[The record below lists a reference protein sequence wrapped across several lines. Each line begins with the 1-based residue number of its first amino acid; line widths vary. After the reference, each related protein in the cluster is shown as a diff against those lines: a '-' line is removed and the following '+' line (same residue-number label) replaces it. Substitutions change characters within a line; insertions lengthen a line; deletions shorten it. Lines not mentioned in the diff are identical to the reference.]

1 MINILADRYGQN
13 QTYLNYTTFLDD
25 LENLEQANYSSQIR
39 IFKTQQEINYFQ
51 THGGTEAMDGE
62 SYWKNKVLVEPLKEA
77 VLEAQTNKNTHFVPP
92 LEELSSQDGA
102 GSIYNNYLNEG
113 VASGYNR
120 SFDRGPPQPKPLL
133 EMPYYEK
140 IDELIIQTRRIGVS
154 VEGYFQ
160 RFGKFST
167 QDGIRKVDSD

>member
-1 MINILADRYGQN
+1 
-13 QTYLNYTTFLDD
+13 
-25 LENLEQANYSSQIR
+25 
-39 IFKTQQEINYFQ
+39 
-51 THGGTEAMDGE
+51 MDGE
-62 SYWKNKVLVEPLKEA
+62 SYWKNKVLVEPLKEE

-102 GSIYNNYLNEG
+102 GSYYNNYLNEG

-120 SFDRGPPQPKPLL
+120 SFDRGPPQPKPTL
-133 EMPYYEK
+133 EQQYYEK

-167 QDGIRKVDSD
+167 